1 MLKKF
6 FLIFWECI
14 FGNISKGQVDGCID
28 TYCNASDLEKVQDDW
43 QYIQC
48 IPEEKRTREICLAS
62 VRFPNGKTSYGPM
75 DRPKLNCD
83 ELNCDGYDT
92 LHWPQGE
99 YIPEKYKKDEEIEF
113 CRDFEI
119 YKSQRRSLVRS
130 YPGYLTHYFFLRC
143 KKEGDNLTYK
153 GKEATYS
160 TYLKY
165 RRAVDRMDK
174 IGRAIERKTERIK
187 RNKKNAY
194 LGGVKVIE
202 ASKRKKIELD
212 IELDLKI
219 K

>member
-14 FGNISKGQVDGCID
+14 FGNISKGQVVGCID

-43 QYIQC
+43 EYIQC

-83 ELNCDGYDT
+83 GDMTFRSYYDT

-113 CRDFEI
+113 YRDFEI
-119 YKSQRRSLVRS
+119 SKSQRRSGVRS
-130 YPGYLTHYFFLRC
+130 YSVYLTHSFFVRC
-143 KKEGDNLTYK
+143 RKRGRGSLTYK
-153 GKEATYS
+153 GKEVTYS

-165 RRAVDRMDK
+165 RRAVDRMKK
-174 IGRAIERKTERIK
+174 IGRAIERIK